1 MTDAWDPE
9 QYHRFQKERSQP
21 FHDLLALLT
30 DEPVGRFVDLGC
42 GSGELTALAAGSLGA
57 TEAIGIDSS
66 PAMLDEAAALA
77 RPGLR
82 FEPGDIATFGTG
94 SALDDLVGDRFDVVL
109 SNAALQWV
117 PDHRRVLANWA
128 SALVPGGQLAVQVP
142 ANVDHPAHA
151 LVHQVA
157 TEAPFLDAF
166 DGEPPADPVLG
177 VLSPQAYAELLYDLG
192 FVEQHVR
199 LQVYG
204 HVLASTAD
212 VVQWVQ
218 GTTLTRIRR
227 TLPADLYGRFVDRYT
242 DVLMD
247 AVGDHE
253 PYFYAFKRI
262 LLWARR

>member
-1 MTDAWDPE
+1 MSDAWDPE

-21 FHDLLALLT
+21 FHDLLALLA
-30 DEPVGRFVDLGC
+30 DEPVERFVDLGC
-42 GSGELTALAAGSLGA
+42 GSGELTALAAERVGA
-57 TEAIGIDSS
+57 KETVGIDSS
-66 PAMLDEAAALA
+66 PAMLDEAGALA

-82 FEPGDIATFGTG
+82 FDEGDIATFGTG
-94 SALDDLVGDRFDVVL
+94 SSLDQRAGGSFDIVF

-117 PDHRRVLANWA
+117 PDHPAVLAQWA
-128 SALVPGGQLAVQVP
+128 SMLVPGGQLAVQVP

-151 LVHQVA
+151 LVDQVA
-157 TEAPFLDAF
+157 TESPFLDAF
-166 DGEPPADPVLG
+166 GGEPPADPVLG
-177 VLSPQAYAELLYDLG
+177 VLSPQAYAGLLYELG

-212 VVQWVQ
+212 VVQWVR

-227 TLPADLYGRFVDRYT
+227 NLPADLYDRFVDRYT
-242 DVLMD
+242 ELLL
-247 AVGDHE
+247 ATVGDHE

-262 LLWARR
+262 LLWGRR